1 MGQIMLNGNAYA
13 GGSNGAYIEELGYE
27 HIVGIG
33 IDGQPIYETTL
44 EIASATISQDG
55 SYTVDSSF
63 AGNSIISYSGYNL
76 SGTTVYALPD
86 GRIRLMIEN
95 GALKLK
101 SINGGT
107 WSGYFHITIRY
118 TKPVT

>member
-13 GGSNGAYIEELGYE
+13 GGSRGEYVEQLGYE
-27 HIVGIG
+27 HIVGTG
-33 IDGQPIYETTL
+33 IDGLPIYEITTL
-44 EIASATISQDG
+44 IPSATISQDG

-107 WSGYFHITIRY
+107 WNGDFQITIRY